1 MELLTVKIEKPADV
15 NVIFGQAHFIKS
27 VEDIHEA
34 LVGAV
39 PGIEFGLA
47 FCEASGPALV
57 RTSGTSKE
65 MIALAK
71 SNALTIAAGHS
82 FLIFLS
88 NAFPINVLNAVKMV
102 PEVCCVFCAT
112 ANPVEVVLAE
122 TDQGR
127 GVLGVIDGE
136 APKGV
141 ESAGDAA
148 ERIGLLRKFGYKLG

>member
-1 MELLTVKIEKPADV
+1 MELLTVKIEKPTEV
-15 NVIFGQAHFIKS
+15 NVIFGQAHFIKT
-27 VEDIHEA
+27 VADIHEA

-39 PGIEFGLA
+39 PGIKFGLA
-47 FCEASGPALV
+47 FCAASGPALV

-71 SNALTIAAGHS
+71 SNALTIAAGHT
-82 FLIFLS
+82 FLIFLA
-88 NAFPINVLNAVKMV
+88 NAFPVNVLNAVKMV
-102 PEVCCVFCAT
+102 PEVCRVFCAT
-112 ANPVEVVLAE
+112 ANPVEVVLAK

-141 ESAGDAA
+141 ETEEDAA
-148 ERIGLLRKFGYKLG
+148 ERIELLRKFGYKLG